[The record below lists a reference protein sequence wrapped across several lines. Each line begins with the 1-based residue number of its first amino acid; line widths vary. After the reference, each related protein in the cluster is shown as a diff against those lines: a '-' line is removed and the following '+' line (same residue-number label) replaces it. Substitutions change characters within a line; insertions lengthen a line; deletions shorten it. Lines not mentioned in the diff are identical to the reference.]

1 MALKSIKM
9 DVEKDGFPVAALREI
24 RALQRLRHDHILP
37 LFDVVARKDTVYLV
51 LEYMEHD
58 LVGILSEPSLSLEE
72 DQLKAYM
79 LQLMDAL
86 ACMHRHNVV
95 HRDLKSARAPCTR
108 AWHGAAAD
116 ADCTCGR
123 AASSLPARPPAAAN
137 LLINNQGQL
146 KLADF
151 GLARTLRHLAGA
163 TVAGGAPAAGSTGGE
178 AGADAMGAPQ
188 AYTNRV
194 ITLWYRPP
202 ELLLGATFYGT
213 EVDMWSAG
221 CILPELFARKPLLG
235 GSDDELGQL
244 ASIFHLCG
252 SPEPDVWPDA
262 QQLPWMAMVRP
273 RAPQPRILR
282 QQLAK

>member
-37 LFDVVARKDTVYLV
+37 LFDVVSRKDMVYLV

-58 LVGILSEPSLSLEE
+58 LMGILSEPSLSLEE

-95 HRDLKSARAPCTR
+95 HRDLKCARASCTR
-108 AWHGAAAD
+108 GMTRQPILIAPAPAL
-116 ADCTCGR
+116 
-123 AASSLPARPPAAAN
+123 LPCCPPTAAN

-163 TVAGGAPAAGSTGGE
+163 TGASGALAAGNNGGGSGE

-244 ASIFHLCG
+244 ANIFHLCG